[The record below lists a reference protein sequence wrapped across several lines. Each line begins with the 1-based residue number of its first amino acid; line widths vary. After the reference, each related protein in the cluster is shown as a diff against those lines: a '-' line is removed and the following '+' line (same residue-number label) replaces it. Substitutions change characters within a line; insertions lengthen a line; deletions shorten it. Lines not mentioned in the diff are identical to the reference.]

1 MRGHLAPLEGAPV
14 SVFAP
19 FISYPTGHFRH
30 ENAAER
36 RAALMAALGWIELG
50 TYDQRIVEWLLGW
63 EVPVVATVIS
73 LLWRARHA
81 AATAARQGGGE
92 PR

>member
-1 MRGHLAPLEGAPV
+1 LAPLDRAPV

-19 FISYPTGHFRH
+19 FVSYPAGRYRP
-30 ENAAER
+30 EDAAER
-36 RAALMAALGWIELG
+36 RAALMAALGWVELG
-50 TYDQRIVEWLLGW
+50 AYDQRIVRWLLDC

-81 AATAARQGGGE
+81 AAAQARHGGGE